1 MDITA
6 IVKKRYDLAVENQ
19 RPKFEKFNDFD
30 YIFHSKLKYFDP
42 NLPSKVFNP
51 AAWSFI
57 ETIVTRMLSKD
68 PIVAYKPREG
78 GDKVQ
83 SSILTDMFSYW
94 YDKADIYPR
103 MVEWVKSALI
113 YGTGIIKL
121 DWFTSEP
128 RMVKSYVY
136 DINGEAMVDEEG
148 KYITDEYPVIDYDDP
163 RVQNVNIYD
172 FFVDPKA
179 TSIDDAKWV
188 IHQYWVEIAEL
199 ENQNKQAEQYG
210 KTIYSKAGLRKLKAS
225 KTSDS
230 QYEQERRKAAGYNDN
245 KGDNTVDRVKIWEMW
260 ENNRCVMIADESIVL
275 RDEENYYWHGKKP
288 FIRIV
293 DSINI
298 KDFYGKGEIEPI
310 EKVVHAINTVQNQRI
325 TNVNRILSPMWKAR
339 NTVDDEELQFI
350 DNGIIHVND
359 LNDAE
364 IIPMPNVTGTAVNE
378 QNVLM
383 ETAQRA
389 LGVTDYVQGIQTAAQ
404 TAKEVE
410 VKTTQANARFA
421 HKVKLFETM
430 GLKKM
435 GEIVYQLY
443 QQFVTTSKVIRV
455 VGPNGERFVRVTAAE
470 LAGEYDVVP
479 ESESTLE
486 ADMSQEFTKFVNLF
500 QLLQPYMRKTVLDP
514 ITGSPKETGY
524 INEEEM
530 VRELINKSGEK
541 DPERF
546 IDGGGNIQS
555 QIATG
560 QGQVPQAVGQA
571 VSGGTGLLGSDQY

>member
-1 MDITA
+1 MDNSA
-6 IVKKRYDLAVENQ
+6 IVKKRYKLALENQ
-19 RPKFEKFNDFD
+19 RPKFDKFNEFD

-42 NLPSKVFNP
+42 NIPSKVFNP
-51 AAWSFI
+51 IGWSFV

-68 PIVAYKPREG
+68 PVVAYKPRET
-78 GDKVQ
+78 GDKIQ

-94 YDKADIYPR
+94 YDKADVYPK

-121 DWFTSEP
+121 DWYTSEP
-128 RMVKSYVY
+128 RMVKSYIY
-136 DINGEAMVDEEG
+136 DETGEAVVDENG
-148 KYITDEYPVIDYDDP
+148 QYITQETPVVDYDDP
-163 RVQNVNIYD
+163 RIQNVNIYD

-199 ENQNKQAEQYG
+199 EAQNKQAEKFG
-210 KTIYSKAGLRKLKAS
+210 KTIYSKSGLKKLKAS
-225 KTSDS
+225 KTSDEEF
-230 QYEQERRKAAGYNDN
+230 EQERRRAAGYNDD
-245 KGDNTVDRVKIWEMW
+245 KGDSTVDRVKIWEMW
-260 ENNRCVMIADESIVL
+260 ENNKCVVIADESIEL
-275 RDEENYYWHGKKP
+275 RNEANYFWHGRKP

-293 DSINI
+293 DSINL

-310 EKVVHAINTVQNQRI
+310 EKVIHAINTVQNQRI

-364 IIPMPNVTGTAVNE
+364 IIPMPNVTGTAINE
-378 QNVLM
+378 QNALM
-383 ETAQRA
+383 ETAQRS
-389 LGVTDYVQGIQTAAQ
+389 LGVTDYVQGLQTPGQ

-410 VKTTQANARFA
+410 VKTSQANARFA

-430 GLKKM
+430 GLKKL
-435 GEIVYQLY
+435 GEMVYQLF

-455 VGPNGERFVRVTAAE
+455 VGPNGERFARVSAAE
-470 LAGEYDVVP
+470 LSGDYDVVP

-486 ADMSQEFTKFVNLF
+486 IDQGQEFTKFVNLF
-500 QLLQPYMRKTVLDP
+500 QLLQPYMRKQVQDP
-514 ITGSPKETGY
+514 VTGAVQDVGY
-524 INEEEM
+524 IDEQEM
-530 VRELINKSGEK
+530 VKELINKSGEK

-546 IDGGGNIQS
+546 TDGVGNVQS
-555 QIATG
+555 QNAGG
-560 QGQVPQAVGQA
+560 QGEIPQAINQT
-571 VSGGTGLLGSDQY
+571 VSGGEGLLGAGQF